1 MMDISVTADA
11 AQEMDAIA
19 IWMTVFWLFLL
30 TVASAFFAGSETA
43 LTGAS
48 RSKMHALAKG
58 GDWRAKLVVKTRQ
71 DSENLIA
78 TILLVNTLL
87 NILASALT
95 TSLFIT
101 LFGMSGVLYATILMT
116 AVILIFAEV
125 MPKTIAI
132 NNADNMALLVVPV
145 IYGFLLLLKPITAIV
160 KWIVRRSLK
169 AIGIKADNMLGH
181 ALSDEEL
188 RGAIDLHGHT
198 DDDAKDRSHMLRS
211 ILDLA
216 EIDVSEVM
224 THRKNVVMLDI
235 EQKSSALIDEALSSN
250 FTRVALYKDSPDN
263 IVGILHAKQLLRA
276 IRSHAEDLDQIDI
289 NSVAQA
295 PWFIPETT
303 SLLDQLQAFQERR
316 EHFAI
321 VVDEYGSLMG
331 VVTLEDI
338 IEEIVGEVFDE
349 YDVNVPG
356 VRPQADGSYVVNGSV
371 SIRELNREFDWR
383 LPDEAAVTL
392 AGLILHEAR
401 QIPDVGQVFHF
412 YGLRF
417 EILRRQRH
425 QLTSLR
431 VTPPAK
437 TQSQGDIK
445 AA

>member
-1 MMDISVTADA
+1 MEIPLTADI
-11 AQEMDAIA
+11 AILDSLE
-19 IWMTVFWLFLL
+19 IWMTGFWVLLL

-58 GDWRAKLVVKTRQ
+58 GDWRAKLVIQCRVN
-71 DSENLIA
+71 SENLIA

-95 TSLFIT
+95 TSLFLSI
-101 LFGMSGVLYATILMT
+101 FGASGILYATILMT

-125 MPKTIAI
+125 LPKTIAI
-132 NNADNMALLVVPV
+132 NNADEMSRAVAPV
-145 IYGFLLLLKPITAIV
+145 IYGLIVVLKPVTAVV
-160 KWIVRRSLK
+160 KWLVRRSLNVMR
-169 AIGIKADNMLGH
+169 IKADNTLGNH
-181 ALSDEEL
+181 LGDEEL
-188 RGAIDLHGHT
+188 RGAIDLHGHA
-198 DDDAKDRSHMLRS
+198 DADAKDRSQMLRS

-235 EQKSSALIDEALSSN
+235 EQKTTDLIDEALSSN
-250 FTRVALYKDSPDN
+250 FTRVALYQDSPDN
-263 IVGILHAKQLLRA
+263 IIGVLHAKQLLRA
-276 IRSHAEDLDQIDI
+276 IRAHADDLEQINI
-289 NSVAQA
+289 ASVAQA

-316 EHFAI
+316 EHFAV

-349 YDVNVPG
+349 HDVNVPG
-356 VRPQADGSYVVNGSV
+356 VRAQNDGSYVVNGSV
-371 SIRELNREFDWR
+371 SIRDLNREFDWH
-383 LPDEAAVTL
+383 LPDEQAVTL

-401 QIPDVGQVFHF
+401 QIPDVGQVFNF

-425 QLTSLR
+425 QITSLR
-431 VTPPAK
+431 VTPPTKSAS
-437 TQSQGDIK
+437 QSASQ